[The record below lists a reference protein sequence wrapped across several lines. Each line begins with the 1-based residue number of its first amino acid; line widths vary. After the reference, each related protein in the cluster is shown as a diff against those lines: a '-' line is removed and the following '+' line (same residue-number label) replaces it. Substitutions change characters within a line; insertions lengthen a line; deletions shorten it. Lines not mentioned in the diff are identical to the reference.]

1 MIEIDGSGGGGQILR
16 TALAMSALTKK
27 PFHMINIRGARPKPG
42 LKAQHLTAVKI
53 VAAICNADVKGAEMG
68 SQEITFIPKQ
78 IKSGRFKFDIGTAGS
93 TALAAQSLVPA
104 ALHAPD
110 LVSIEIRGGTEN
122 IWAPTT
128 TFFKEVFCY
137 YLRMFGIDIKAETK
151 KYGFYPKGGGVF
163 EVKIKPA
170 KKIKPLTLLK
180 RGAFK
185 KVDIWNISSDFLKER
200 KVLERQLKGFKKG
213 LGPDYEIGEHN
224 KLYIEALN
232 PGTSIHAHAH
242 FENCKLSATIIGE
255 KGKLAEIVGEEC
267 GKELLREL
275 KSKAAI
281 DKRTADQLMIY
292 MALAAAD
299 GQGTSKI
306 RTSEITNHHRTNSRT
321 IELFLPVK
329 FKISDKEKIIEVSK
343 V

>member
-1 MIEIDGSGGGGQILR
+1 MIEIDGTEGGGQILR
-16 TALAMSALTKK
+16 TSLAMSALTKK
-27 PFHMINIRGARPKPG
+27 PFHIIHIRGARPTPG
-42 LKAQHLTAVKI
+42 LKAQHLTAVKT
-53 VAAICNADVKGAEMG
+53 VAEICDAEVTGAEMG
-68 SQEITFIPKQ
+68 SQELTFKPQQ
-78 IKSGRFKFDIGTAGS
+78 IKSGKFNFDIGTAGS
-93 TALAAQSLVPA
+93 TALVAQSLVPA
-104 ALHAPD
+104 ALHAPGEVH
-110 LVSIEIRGGTEN
+110 LSIIGGTEN

-128 TFFKEVFCY
+128 TFFQEVFCY

-151 KYGFYPKGGGVF
+151 KYGFYPRGGGLF

-170 KKIKPLTLLK
+170 KKLKPLTLAK

-185 KVDIWNISSDFLKER
+185 KIDIWNIASDFLKER

-213 LGPDYEIGEHN
+213 LGTDYEIGKHN

-232 PGTSIHAHAH
+232 PGTSIHAHAR

-299 GQGTSKI
+299 GQGPSKI

-329 FKISDKEKIIEVSK
+329 FKLSEKEKTIEVSK